1 MAQSLLSNCYIYVL
15 FPLGILEFRYGEPC
29 SHHPSPLLLPHSH
42 PFNSSLFTYLRH
54 QTFLMYLSEDVCSQS
69 KLHRKFKAWA
79 ETLSQNYLKKEVHF
93 FFLTLFLTQSSS
105 TFGTYLSDR
114 DVVCYPTLS

>member
-1 MAQSLLSNCYIYVL
+1 MAQSLLSNGYIYVL
-15 FPLGILEFRYGEPC
+15 FPLGILEFRHGEPC

-42 PFNSSLFTYLRH
+42 PFNSPLFTHLRH

-69 KLHRKFKAWA
+69 KLHRKLKAWT

-93 FFLTLFLTQSSS
+93 FFDTELLNIWNL
-105 TFGTYLSDR
+105 
-114 DVVCYPTLS
+114 PK